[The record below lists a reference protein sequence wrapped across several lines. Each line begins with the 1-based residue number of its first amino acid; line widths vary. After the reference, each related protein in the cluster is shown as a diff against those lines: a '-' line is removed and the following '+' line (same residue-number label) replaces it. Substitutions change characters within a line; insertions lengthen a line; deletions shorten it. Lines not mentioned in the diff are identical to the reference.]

1 LKSDIS
7 IERHGG
13 GSLYRSEVVKSS
25 NIKLDINHLVGSI
38 LSFHSWEEKVKNG
51 GVQLDWGAGWDLVVL
66 GPEVEGVGLEEGV
79 GKGIK

>member
-1 LKSDIS
+1 
-7 IERHGG
+7 
-13 GSLYRSEVVKSS
+13 
-25 NIKLDINHLVGSI
+25 LVWSI
-38 LSFHSWEEKVKNG
+38 LSFHSWEEKVKNS